1 MANINIGKAPANNAV
16 LPFYGAAALFF
27 IFLSLLL
34 LLHSRLLLG
43 GYFDFHLLAMVHLA
57 VLGWLTMLI
66 FGAGY
71 QLLPVICERDLY
83 SEKLAF
89 VSFILLLLG
98 TTLLAAGF
106 WYTTRLSIFPWW
118 GLLGGAFIFLSSL
131 LFVVNVAGTTR
142 LSTRF
147 SLQKLFILSSALWLS
162 GTTLAGFLLAW
173 NLHDPYISQNHLQ
186 LLKLHVHMG
195 LVGWF
200 LQLII
205 GVSAKLIP
213 MFLLGKSNKNY
224 LLRGAFILI
233 NGGMILFLIDGFFW
247 SVTTRALLYLAI
259 VLMGIVFWLFYQR
272 DVYKNRIK
280 RPIDVTLKFSGLS
293 FINLIL
299 TIIALLLILVWPP
312 FRHGQIAYGILA
324 ILGWITAL
332 ALGMTF
338 KTLPFIVWNN
348 HYKDLNGKGKIP
360 LPKELYRGWL
370 VRVQWW
376 LYMAALYG
384 LLAGLILHINIVLQ
398 LALISLVAT
407 SISYGINVLIIL
419 QHKTSFI
426 HATTPAIKK

>member
-1 MANINIGKAPANNAV
+1 
-16 LPFYGAAALFF
+16 
-27 IFLSLLL
+27 
-34 LLHSRLLLG
+34 
-43 GYFDFHLLAMVHLA
+43 
-57 VLGWLTMLI
+57 
-66 FGAGY
+66 
-71 QLLPVICERDLY
+71 
-83 SEKLAF
+83 
-89 VSFILLLLG
+89 
-98 TTLLAAGF
+98 
-106 WYTTRLSIFPWW
+106 
-118 GLLGGAFIFLSSL
+118 
-131 LFVVNVAGTTR
+131 
-142 LSTRF
+142 
-147 SLQKLFILSSALWLS
+147 
-162 GTTLAGFLLAW
+162 
-173 NLHDPYISQNHLQ
+173 
-186 LLKLHVHMG
+186 
-195 LVGWF
+195 
-200 LQLII
+200 
-205 GVSAKLIP
+205 

>member
-1 MANINIGKAPANNAV
+1 LANINIGKAPANNAV

-173 NLHDPYISQNHLQ
+173 NLHDPYISQNHLY
-186 LLKLHVHMG
+186 
-195 LVGWF
+195 
-200 LQLII
+200 
-205 GVSAKLIP
+205 
-213 MFLLGKSNKNY
+213 SNY
-224 LLRGAFILI
+224 
-233 NGGMILFLIDGFFW
+233 
-247 SVTTRALLYLAI
+247 
-259 VLMGIVFWLFYQR
+259 
-272 DVYKNRIK
+272 
-280 RPIDVTLKFSGLS
+280 
-293 FINLIL
+293 
-299 TIIALLLILVWPP
+299 
-312 FRHGQIAYGILA
+312 
-324 ILGWITAL
+324 
-332 ALGMTF
+332 
-338 KTLPFIVWNN
+338 
-348 HYKDLNGKGKIP
+348 
-360 LPKELYRGWL
+360 
-370 VRVQWW
+370 
-376 LYMAALYG
+376 
-384 LLAGLILHINIVLQ
+384 
-398 LALISLVAT
+398 
-407 SISYGINVLIIL
+407 
-419 QHKTSFI
+419 
-426 HATTPAIKK
+426 